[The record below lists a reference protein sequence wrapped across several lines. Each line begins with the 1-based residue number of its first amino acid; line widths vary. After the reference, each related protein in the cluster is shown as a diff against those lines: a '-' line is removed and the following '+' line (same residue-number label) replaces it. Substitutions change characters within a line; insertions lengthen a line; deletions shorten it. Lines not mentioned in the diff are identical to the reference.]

1 MAVLAGKMYVFV
13 VAALLLAGVC
23 TATIEFEDGGEHF
36 EPMVAMLCPK
46 PGEKEGG
53 GRVGRKVW

>member
-1 MAVLAGKMYVFV
+1 MYVLV